1 MCQPCRQVS
10 PWCRLPGKPFW
21 RFRMWPP
28 PRSSRRWPSSCPQR
42 GGRFHPWAAYQFAAV
57 FQKVVVGRIAN
68 LGITACGIDL
78 HRPPRGHCRPR
89 RCGPSSAC
97 CRLPPTAA
105 RSAGWRIHDRD
116 ACEFGRTTLER
127 KWVSPWTWEAQAD
140 IAYRDSPGWPGWSS
154 HRSAPLAC
162 FTIRAP
168 TTMRAG
174 LLPAPLCRFFSRLL
188 YSCSIL
194 SQGRLS
200 ASFTQ
205 RLDLLKPERDSW
217 SSTARDC
224 GIGSS
229 ISCRFLLI
237 LTPKGNHFQ
246 WTTEIYW
253 KIICWNS
260 VGYI

>member
-1 MCQPCRQVS
+1 MAS
-10 PWCRLPGKPFW
+10 TSFYSLMALFLSSAW
-21 RFRMWPP
+21 R
-28 PRSSRRWPSSCPQR
+28 S
-42 GGRFHPWAAYQFAAV
+42 FHPWA
-57 FQKVVVGRIAN
+57 VVQAGGYNSRHDNPCIA
-68 LGITACGIDL
+68 C
-78 HRPPRGHCRPR
+78 
-89 RCGPSSAC
+89 
-97 CRLPPTAA
+97 
-105 RSAGWRIHDRD
+105 
-116 ACEFGRTTLER
+116 
-127 KWVSPWTWEAQAD
+127 
-140 IAYRDSPGWPGWSS
+140 RDSPGWSS

-205 RLDLLKPERDSW
+205 RLDLLKPERDSLEAQ
-217 SSTARDC
+217 TARDC

-246 WTTEIYW
+246 
-253 KIICWNS
+253 
-260 VGYI
+260 

>member
-1 MCQPCRQVS
+1 
-10 PWCRLPGKPFW
+10 
-21 RFRMWPP
+21 MWPP

-42 GGRFHPWAAYQFAAV
+42 GSRFHPWE
-57 FQKVVVGRIAN
+57 VVQASGCNSQHDNSCIA
-68 LGITACGIDL
+68 
-78 HRPPRGHCRPR
+78 CRN
-89 RCGPSSAC
+89 
-97 CRLPPTAA
+97 
-105 RSAGWRIHDRD
+105 
-116 ACEFGRTTLER
+116 
-127 KWVSPWTWEAQAD
+127 
-140 IAYRDSPGWPGWSS
+140 SPGWPGWSS

-174 LLPAPLCRFFSRLL
+174 LLPAPLCRFFRRLL

-205 RLDLLKPERDSW
+205 RLGLAQTRETLEAQ
-217 SSTARDC
+217 TARNC

-246 WTTEIYW
+246 
-253 KIICWNS
+253 
-260 VGYI
+260 

>member
-1 MCQPCRQVS
+1 
-10 PWCRLPGKPFW
+10 
-21 RFRMWPP
+21 MWPP

-42 GGRFHPWAAYQFAAV
+42 GSRFHPWE
-57 FQKVVVGRIAN
+57 VVQASGCNSQHDNSCIA
-68 LGITACGIDL
+68 
-78 HRPPRGHCRPR
+78 CRN
-89 RCGPSSAC
+89 
-97 CRLPPTAA
+97 
-105 RSAGWRIHDRD
+105 
-116 ACEFGRTTLER
+116 
-127 KWVSPWTWEAQAD
+127 
-140 IAYRDSPGWPGWSS
+140 SPGWPGWSS

-174 LLPAPLCRFFSRLL
+174 LLPAPLCRFFRRLL

-205 RLDLLKPERDSW
+205 RLGLAQPRETLEAQ
-217 SSTARDC
+217 TARDC

-237 LTPKGNHFQ
+237 LTPKGSHF
-246 WTTEIYW
+246 
-253 KIICWNS
+253 K
-260 VGYI
+260 